1 MKFMLGGFFSR
12 IFKSKKNS
20 IRKSDLLDIIDI
32 NLENVDDMIDIT
44 SKSIDVLKSLTV
56 IIRNKKQNHN
66 ISDFYNHYSN
76 FLKLTNTTVAG
87 LESKAMLSSFI
98 TLFKIMENDL
108 TIIRNEFNTV
118 FSAGT
123 DPTEIT
129 IEQMKMSHASC
140 IGYIQFIPKVINFYT
155 YMFDYMMADAT
166 NTVDTVPR
174 YRIEEIIANT
184 NAVASFFDILFNRR
198 SGQTILTEIEMM
210 RKNNND
216 FFIQTDKVVIDDT
229 VNFND
234 YSIAIK
240 GLLNTGFAVFSPI
253 LFVMDSIESVK
264 RRINEERK
272 YRKDWL
278 LAKISLYRQ
287 MMQKLD
293 TESADY
299 RKLEELVNKL
309 NDEVTKCDKAI
320 HDFEVGHG

>member
-1 MKFMLGGFFSR
+1 
-12 IFKSKKNS
+12 
-20 IRKSDLLDIIDI
+20 
-32 NLENVDDMIDIT
+32 
-44 SKSIDVLKSLTV
+44 
-56 IIRNKKQNHN
+56 
-66 ISDFYNHYSN
+66 
-76 FLKLTNTTVAG
+76 
-87 LESKAMLSSFI
+87 LSSFI